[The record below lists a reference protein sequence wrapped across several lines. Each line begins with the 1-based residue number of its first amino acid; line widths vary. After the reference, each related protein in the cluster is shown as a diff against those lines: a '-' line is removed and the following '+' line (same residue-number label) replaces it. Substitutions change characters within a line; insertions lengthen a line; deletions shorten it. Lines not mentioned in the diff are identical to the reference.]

1 MPVLRYYQSTEHS
14 NSSQVRNAKMSR
26 AYGDGC
32 LFQVLAGFLLLVVTP
47 LLLSVPVLA
56 ALSAIS
62 SVVVFFYGSYRARKD

>member
-1 MPVLRYYQSTEHS
+1 
-14 NSSQVRNAKMSR
+14 MSR

-47 LLLSVPVLA
+47 LFLSVPVLA